1 MRRTTPIY
9 RLALPI
15 SEYDNVKANPAQ
27 GFEITIPMNNFN
39 LSYWTAAITGA
50 EVWISRGLT
59 NGHQTRHL
67 VDIMRDSTSFKLIL
81 SPSEAYE
88 PIY

>member
-15 SEYDNVKANPAQ
+15 SEFDKVKANPNQ
-27 GFEITIPMNNFN
+27 GFEVTIPMNTFN
-39 LSYWTAAITGA
+39 ISYWSASITGA
-50 EVWISRGLT
+50 EVRISRGLT

>member
-15 SEYDNVKANPAQ
+15 SEFDKVKAHPNQ
-27 GFEITIPMNNFN
+27 GFEVTIPMNTYNI
-39 LSYWTAAITGA
+39 SYWSSAILA
-50 EVWISRGLT
+50 SEVRISRGLT
-59 NGHQTRHL
+59 NSHHTRYL
-67 VDIMRDSTSFKLIL
+67 VDIMRDSTSFKIIL

-88 PIY
+88 PIN